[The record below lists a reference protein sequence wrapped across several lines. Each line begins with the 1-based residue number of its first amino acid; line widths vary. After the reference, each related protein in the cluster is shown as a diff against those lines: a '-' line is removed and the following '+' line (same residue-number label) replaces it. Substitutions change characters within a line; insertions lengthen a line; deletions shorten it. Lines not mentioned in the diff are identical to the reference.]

1 MPWIEVDCLKRQ
13 QGLYEKDGLPAR
25 SSPNLL
31 LIMLISVIIPVYNR
45 AHCITRAL
53 ESVKAQGIRDL
64 EVILGD
70 DASTD
75 STLELATSIF
85 PDLKVARLPSNK
97 GASAARNAALKLA
110 KGNLIAFLDSDDEW
124 VPGKLASQIGFLEDH
139 PEVGL
144 CGSGHLLMSRD
155 GEPIPHPG
163 RNPPDWR
170 RELHTAESF
179 HGASTSVVRREV
191 LESVGTFDERLRVLE
206 DWDWLLR
213 VSQHYLIHILPEQ
226 LAIIH
231 ENNPSDADQTAISL
245 EYFVNKHRAEFGIYG
260 DRHAAN
266 AISQHY
272 ENAARTFLRH
282 DRTGEGC
289 SLLRK
294 SWTMAPLRN
303 PRMLAAFP
311 LAACDLLLGTKMLS
325 GIVAGR
331 SRRRLRADT

>member
-1 MPWIEVDCLKRQ
+1 
-13 QGLYEKDGLPAR
+13 
-25 SSPNLL
+25 
-31 LIMLISVIIPVYNR
+31 MLISVIIPVYNR

-53 ESVKAQGIRDL
+53 ESVKAQGIQDL

-75 STLELATSIF
+75 PTLELAKSIL
-85 PDLKVARLPSNK
+85 PDVKVARLPSNQ

-110 KGNLIAFLDSDDEW
+110 KGDMIAFLDSDDEW
-124 VPGKLASQIGFLEDH
+124 GPGKLASQISFLEEQ

-155 GEPIPHPG
+155 GEPIPYAG
-163 RNPPDWR
+163 RNPLDWR
-170 RELHTAESF
+170 RELHIAESF

-213 VSQHYLIHILPEQ
+213 ISQQYPIHVLPEQ

-245 EYFVNKHRAEFGIYG
+245 EYFVSKHRAEFRIYG

-272 ENAARTFLRH
+272 ENAARTFFRH
-282 DRTGEGC
+282 GRTGEGS
-289 SLLRK
+289 SLLWK
-294 SWTMAPLRN
+294 SWIEAPLRN

-311 LAACDLLLGTKMLS
+311 LAACDVLLGTKMLS

-331 SRRRLRADT
+331 SRRRLRTVTR

>member
-1 MPWIEVDCLKRQ
+1 
-13 QGLYEKDGLPAR
+13 
-25 SSPNLL
+25 
-31 LIMLISVIIPVYNR
+31 MLISVIIPVYNR

-155 GEPIPHPG
+155 GESIPYPG